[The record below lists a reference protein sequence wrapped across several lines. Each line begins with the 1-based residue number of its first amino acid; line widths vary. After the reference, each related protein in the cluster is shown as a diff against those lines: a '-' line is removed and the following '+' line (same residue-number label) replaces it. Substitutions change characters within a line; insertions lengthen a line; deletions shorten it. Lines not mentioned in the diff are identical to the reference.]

1 MSSTTNNGLKE
12 AVRPATAARLATK
25 QPRLRHTPGGAT
37 LGKDAG
43 HEARRLAAAVLEV
56 LAGADAGPGGRGP
69 GGVAAAL
76 LPDRDTGHAG
86 VGSRLRT
93 EAARPRAKC
102 RQGADRPK
110 ASARTLAAGAEPAAN
125 AGAAGAADHWA
136 GAAQAAP
143 VNPGGKDRSKKR
155 RRRPVV
161 RALRAAEQL
170 QRPSQEA
177 PPATTT
183 PARPTEARMIRG
195 KKCGRHRVGAAR
207 EPRDD
212 SFMEET
218 IMRGRIPAGP
228 EMVEHLEGSDKAKER
243 LRLILETMTGGL
255 RVQEAC
261 ACLDIC
267 EQRFR
272 QLRAEL
278 LQAALASLED
288 QPAGRPRR
296 PEESEQTA
304 ALRQQL
310 QALQRELQAA
320 QVREEIA
327 LGLPHV
333 RVSPGVPAVSA
344 EAPALQKKRRRG
356 TNVRRRRCVRADRGE
371 QCVPRIV
378 RNPCLPRARA
388 AAYHRASHG
397 SQHAHRGWTSI
408 SPSGIA
414 AVAGGPSRGPT
425 AAAWSS
431 SDRASVLAGTH
442 PPGGRRLL
450 PHIAQPRLDA
460 ATVRPATAPLATDA
474 ALLGPAQPP
483 GLPQRNDLLGAGGA
497 ADGAVAVAGASSH
510 PRLPETDRTGHR
522 CAELAGTLP

>member
-1 MSSTTNNGLKE
+1 
-12 AVRPATAARLATK
+12 
-25 QPRLRHTPGGAT
+25 
-37 LGKDAG
+37 
-43 HEARRLAAAVLEV
+43 
-56 LAGADAGPGGRGP
+56 
-69 GGVAAAL
+69 
-76 LPDRDTGHAG
+76 
-86 VGSRLRT
+86 
-93 EAARPRAKC
+93 
-102 RQGADRPK
+102 
-110 ASARTLAAGAEPAAN
+110 
-125 AGAAGAADHWA
+125 
-136 GAAQAAP
+136 
-143 VNPGGKDRSKKR
+143 
-155 RRRPVV
+155 
-161 RALRAAEQL
+161 
-170 QRPSQEA
+170 
-177 PPATTT
+177 
-183 PARPTEARMIRG
+183 MIRG
-195 KKCGRHRVGAAR
+195 KKRGRHRVGAAR

-344 EAPALQKKRRRG
+344 EAPALQKKRRR
-356 TNVRRRRCVRADRGE
+356 R
-371 QCVPRIV
+371 
-378 RNPCLPRARA
+378 
-388 AAYHRASHG
+388 H
-397 SQHAHRGWTSI
+397 
-408 SPSGIA
+408 
-414 AVAGGPSRGPT
+414 
-425 AAAWSS
+425 
-431 SDRASVLAGTH
+431 
-442 PPGGRRLL
+442 
-450 PHIAQPRLDA
+450 
-460 ATVRPATAPLATDA
+460 
-474 ALLGPAQPP
+474 
-483 GLPQRNDLLGAGGA
+483 
-497 ADGAVAVAGASSH
+497 
-510 PRLPETDRTGHR
+510 
-522 CAELAGTLP
+522 